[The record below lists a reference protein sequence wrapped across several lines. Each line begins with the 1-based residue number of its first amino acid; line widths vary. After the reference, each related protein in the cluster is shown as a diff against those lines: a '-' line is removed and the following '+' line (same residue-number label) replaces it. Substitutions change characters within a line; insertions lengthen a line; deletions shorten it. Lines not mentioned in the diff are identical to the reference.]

1 MFRYLHSGKFWYND
15 TQLTLADRK
24 ASKHIRKFDTGGKK
38 NMKKRFLSIVL
49 AVLMLVGI
57 MPISAIAADAEP
69 PAAETGVSTKT
80 SENTTGPKL
89 EKSAQWVDEKA
100 GIAKITIKVTGEQ
113 PTQST
118 KKTDIVLVID
128 RSLSMT
134 QYGRDWLDNAK
145 KAAKVFA
152 KKVLTGD
159 PNVRIAV
166 VAYAAKTIDDRDFSS
181 TLTTVEQRI
190 DAINTDNENWHGTNI
205 QAGIHSARERLKKS
219 DKDADKFMIVLADG
233 APNYRFTYKD
243 WGIGTKFDLTDAQK
257 RTYHI
262 NNWFSWLF
270 YATSDA
276 FNYNEVKNTEQYAY
290 TAAAS
295 EAYAAKAT
303 DGITCYAI
311 GYGIPQGNNEINA
324 LMYSIASTD
333 AGFVNAGTDEN
344 AITKVFS
351 DIATDIQY
359 KAHDVTLTDT
369 MGAGFTYLSNETYPS
384 NPVVTPSADNK
395 TVTWNVADK
404 LGDETKTLTFYV
416 QYDKQNLT
424 DAATLPTNKSASLSY
439 EDNKGNTQTPITV
452 DSPAIENL
460 AFTVTYLDETGTERT
475 APPYTK
481 THYWHGDT
489 VAIKDGPAKDGYDF
503 TGWTVTGVTPAE
515 GAKSFDMPKNN
526 VTLKANYTPTAAPA
540 LTITKTAYRVNSDGS
555 RGAKLNATDT
565 VKSGDKIEYDLTVK
579 NTGDVTLSMI
589 EVRDDF
595 QGSGTLYVDG
605 APKEADWK
613 YLIGALTPGWDISYS
628 GDGKITYTVTEADVA
643 AGEIVNKV
651 TASTTYNGQ
660 EVKDEATNTVKVE
673 APTTMDI
680 TITKIWDN
688 SVSTDRY
695 RSAKIW
701 LCANGEQVKSFY
713 ARQSAGIT
721 KKTST
726 TTFEKLPVKDA
737 SGKDIDYT
745 VKEIEINDQ
754 AVTSENQLVTEDE
767 IWTGVVTGDAETGFT
782 VTNSVRKN
790 ERYGVKVTKTAT
802 RDRTLADGT
811 TDTVALAT
819 TGDKVRVGDV
829 IHYTVTIKNTGNVA
843 FPAGSHAGDTFAAAT
858 GSLIDDAT
866 QEKIPSGSRTAPI
879 KIALTE
885 PNVTVTKTYTYIV
898 LEADTRITNTANA
911 SIPNGTMEPERDSDA
926 VVVTVEKPH
935 GVTYTFEDYDTLPT
949 EVQTLLPTQGTNK
962 YYKGDS
968 VTVSDPKETS
978 KTIGSTTYTFDGW
991 YVNGGKVTGST
1002 YTMDDKDVTF
1012 VGKWTSVT
1020 EKQEFT
1026 VTYHVDGEKPDDST
1040 LRIPGPYTVIEDKP
1054 YTVAQPL
1061 ATNVKSKGEE
1071 TGTWTFTGWCTDEEC
1086 TETPVASIEK
1096 ITGNVNLYG
1105 KWTFTKDE
1113 PADTTLTIAYYLMH
1127 ADGTYPS
1134 EATDSATTDGK
1145 VGEDFTAEPMKT
1157 AYDDKGYVFDEDAE
1171 GNRIRGDLVLD
1182 PNGNVFKLYYKAV
1195 PGLEVTKT
1203 IKDVTRDGEPL
1214 DPTDPEVEVKEG
1226 DVIEYKITVRNSGKL
1241 NLTDV
1246 VLTDEFTGAEGDLTF
1261 ISGDDY
1267 TVDGYEITLEN
1278 DLNVGDSVTIKATY
1292 EVQLGDSG
1300 YEITNKAS
1308 GTAKD
1313 ALGGD
1318 VTGESRLVRITP
1330 DALKAYRIFGSAYKY
1345 VKSEKGTFNKD
1356 GETVTFEFKVTSD
1369 KKGEEILDTFTIDVS
1384 ETVKAGE
1391 TSEGDWGG
1399 FDFNL
1404 SEEEF
1409 ENLDKKEFNGKEYP
1423 VVYLWELK
1431 GDLKN
1436 MSYSTKRITLYL
1448 DRPNISYY
1456 SAREP
1461 MVEYLGTRMAY
1472 ADPDKGADADII
1484 NIYGKQSSSGG
1495 TVKTGP
1501 QLNRDDHVAYIMG
1514 YPDGTVQPK
1523 GEITRAEACTIFFR
1537 LLTESSRDYYFS
1549 KTNDYT
1555 DVNAG
1560 DWFNNAISTLS
1571 NAGIVTGYNDGT
1583 FRPNQPITRG
1593 EMAKIIANFA
1603 NLNKGTK
1610 SFTDLSDHW
1619 SKTYVELA
1627 AGNGWI
1633 AGYPDGSFRPDQKI
1647 TRAETVTM
1655 INRVLERVPA
1665 KELRLLSRSIML
1677 TFPDNNPGDWYYIAI
1692 QEASNSHE
1700 YQRSVYETTGDEMW
1714 TKLIDNVDWTK
1725 LEK

>member
-1 MFRYLHSGKFWYND
+1 
-15 TQLTLADRK
+15 
-24 ASKHIRKFDTGGKK
+24 
-38 NMKKRFLSIVL
+38 MKKRFLSIVL

-69 PAAETGVSTKT
+69 PAAQTGVSTKT

-113 PTQST
+113 PTETT

-134 QYGRDWLDNAK
+134 QNDRDWLDNAK
-145 KAAKVFA
+145 KAAKAFA
-152 KKVLTGD
+152 EKVLTGD

-166 VAYAAKTIDDRDFSS
+166 VAYAAKTMNDWDFSS
-181 TLTTVEQRI
+181 DLTTVKQHI
-190 DAINTDNENWHGTNI
+190 DAINTNNGNWHGTNI

-233 APNYRFTYKD
+233 APNYRF
-243 WGIGTKFDLTDAQK
+243 GIFKGKSTWSLTSQQAAA
-257 RTYHI
+257 YHI
-262 NNWFSWLF
+262 KTD
-270 YATSDA
+270 YR
-276 FNYNEVKNTEQYAY
+276 EGGKQYFPNLY
-290 TAAAS
+290 TADSTTFSYDNSDIMDEDSGYCYTATVS

-311 GYGIPQGNNEINA
+311 GYGIASGSSLINT

-333 AGFVNAGTDEN
+333 AGFVNAGTDVN

-369 MGAGFTYLSNETYPS
+369 MGAGFTYLANETYPS
-384 NPVVTPSADNK
+384 NPVVTPSAGNK
-395 TVTWNVADK
+395 TVTWDVADK

-416 QYDKQNLT
+416 QYDKNTLT
-424 DAATLPTNKSASLSY
+424 DAETLPTNTSASLSY
-439 EDNKGNTQTPITV
+439 EDNKGNAQTPITV

-460 AFTVTYLDETGTERT
+460 AFTVTYLDETGEELT

-489 VAIKDGPAKDGYDF
+489 VTLAPAPTKEGYTF
-503 TGWTVTGVTPAE
+503 NGWTTDDVDIGENET
-515 GAKSFDMPKNN
+515 SFEMPKQN
-526 VTLKANYTPTAAPA
+526 VTLKASWIKNEPTTK
-540 LTITKTAYRVNSDGS
+540 TITVTKVW
-555 RGAKLNATDT
+555 
-565 VKSGDKIEYDLTVK
+565 DK
-579 NTGDVTLSMI
+579 DVTDAQKQPVVI
-589 EVRDDF
+589 
-595 QGSGTLYVDG
+595 TLYQKVGMGTVNPETDYYDSITLNG
-605 APKEADWK
+605 TETAP
-613 YLIGALTPGWDISYS
+613 
-628 GDGKITYTVTEADVA
+628 
-643 AGEIVNKV
+643 
-651 TASTTYNGQ
+651 
-660 EVKDEATNTVKVE
+660 
-673 APTTMDI
+673 
-680 TITKIWDN
+680 
-688 SVSTDRY
+688 
-695 RSAKIW
+695 
-701 LCANGEQVKSFY
+701 
-713 ARQSAGIT
+713 
-721 KKTST
+721 
-726 TTFEKLPVKDA
+726 
-737 SGKDIDYT
+737 
-745 VKEIEINDQ
+745 
-754 AVTSENQLVTEDE
+754 
-767 IWTGVVTGDAETGFT
+767 WTGVFKDLPLKNDKDEKYGYAVVETRIGTLQVTNGSANVIRMNEDGESAYTVGTWFVNSSMTPAEPNTYYITNTYTSKPHYTLDYQFVGNAPTGVDEPVGRSDCYEGEKITLTAMQKVTGWKFDGWYSDDTCTTKVNDPYRMPAGN
-782 VTNSVRKN
+782 VTL
-790 ERYGVKVTKTAT
+790 YGKWEQKQPDVKVVKTAT
-802 RDRTLADGT
+802 YTRGDAKPVDLPNGDQTS
-811 TDTVALAT
+811 TVQ
-819 TGDKVRVGDV
+819 VGDV
-829 IHYTVTIKNTGNVA
+829 IHYTVTITNAGDVVFSSEVREYRGTDCFNYATGKLDILDENGNKTGTIESGRCGNIRIGGMKPGEIRTFEYEYKVLPKDAGNTINNNANVEIKA
-843 FPAGSHAGDTFAAAT
+843 AGVNKTVSSKVNVKVEEPKPETATLRFEFKSGTEGKYLPAGM
-858 GSLIDDAT
+858 
-866 QEKIPSGSRTAPI
+866 PTAPS
-879 KIALTE
+879 
-885 PNVTVTKTYTYIV
+885 NVTEEVGK
-898 LEADTRITNTANA
+898 
-911 SIPNGTMEPERDSDA
+911 
-926 VVVTVEKPH
+926 
-935 GVTYTFEDYDTLPT
+935 
-949 EVQTLLPTQGTNK
+949 EVQLTN
-962 YYKGDS
+962 YTETVDDEGNKG
-968 VTVSDPKETS
+968 K
-978 KTIGSTTYTFDGW
+978 W
-991 YVNGGKVTGST
+991 
-1002 YTMDDKDVTF
+1002 TF
-1012 VGKWTSVT
+1012 VGWFEDERLTQAVA
-1020 EKQEFT
+1020 
-1026 VTYHVDGEKPDDST
+1026 D
-1040 LRIPGPYTVIEDKP
+1040 PYVMP
-1054 YTVAQPL
+1054 
-1061 ATNVKSKGEE
+1061 N
-1071 TGTWTFTGWCTDEEC
+1071 TD
-1086 TETPVASIEK
+1086 TT
-1096 ITGNVNLYG
+1096 LYG
-1105 KWTFTKDE
+1105 KWTFEADKPEITEAGYTVKYYRQDADGENYTLQEDTDSGVAEIGKEKTIE
-1113 PADTTLTIAYYLMH
+1113 PAEDKYSGYTYNETESIVTLTIQEE
-1127 ADGTYPS
+1127 AD
-1134 EATDSATTDGK
+1134 K
-1145 VGEDFTAEPMKT
+1145 
-1157 AYDDKGYVFDEDAE
+1157 
-1171 GNRIRGDLVLD
+1171 
-1182 PNGNVFKLYYKAV
+1182 NVFKVYYDAV
-1195 PGLEVTKT
+1195 PGLTVAKT
-1203 IKDVTRDGEPL
+1203 ITDVTRDGEPL
-1214 DPTDPEVEVKEG
+1214 NPDDPEVEVKEG
-1226 DVIEYKITVRNSGKL
+1226 DVIEYEITVRNSGKL

-1246 VLTDEFTGAEGDLTF
+1246 VLTDEFTGAEGDLNI

-1267 TVDGYEITLEN
+1267 TVDGYEITLKN

-1300 YEITNKAS
+1300 YEISNKAI
-1308 GTAKD
+1308 GAAKD
-1313 ALGGD
+1313 ALGGN
-1318 VTGESRLVRITP
+1318 VRGESRLVRITP
-1330 DALKAYRIFGSAYKY
+1330 DALKAFRIFGSAYKY

-1356 GETVTFEFKVTSD
+1356 GETVPFEFKVTSD
-1369 KKGEEILDTFTIDVS
+1369 KKGEEILDTFTIDVD

-1461 MVEYLGTRMAY
+1461 MVEYLGRWMAY

-1495 TVKTGP
+1495 TVKVGP

-1514 YPDGTVQPK
+1514 YPDGTVQPE

-1537 LLTESSRDYYFS
+1537 LLTDSSRDYYFS

-1610 SFTDLSDHW
+1610 SFTDLSGHW
-1619 SKTYVELA
+1619 SKSYVELA

>member
-1 MFRYLHSGKFWYND
+1 
-15 TQLTLADRK
+15 
-24 ASKHIRKFDTGGKK
+24 
-38 NMKKRFLSIVL
+38 MKKRILSIVL
-49 AVLMLVGI
+49 AVLMLVSVL
-57 MPISAIAADAEP
+57 PISALAADVEP
-69 PAAETGVSTKT
+69 PIAETGVSTKT

-89 EKSAQWVDEKA
+89 EKSAQWVNEKA
-100 GIAKITIKVTGEQ
+100 GIAKITIQVTGEQ

-134 QYGRDWLDNAK
+134 RDDDRNRRDWLDNAK
-145 KAAKVFA
+145 KAAKAFA
-152 KKVLTGD
+152 NKVLTGD

-181 TLTTVEQRI
+181 DLTTVQQHI
-190 DAINTDNENWHGTNI
+190 DAINTENGDWHGTNI
-205 QAGIHSARERLKKS
+205 QAGIHSARERFKS
-219 DKDADKFMIVLADG
+219 TGKKDADKFMIVLADG
-233 APNYRFTYKD
+233 EPNWRFRYK
-243 WGIGTKFDLTDAQK
+243 GGEFNKKTFALTNQAAE
-257 RTYHI
+257 TWHI
-262 NNWFSWLF
+262 DNQRFGELF
-270 YATSDA
+270 YATDA
-276 FNYNEVKNTEQYAY
+276 GFKYNEDPKAPSDGSYVY
-290 TAAAS
+290 TATVS

-311 GYGIPQGNNEINA
+311 GYGIASGSSLINA
-324 LMYSIASTD
+324 LMYSISSTD

-369 MGAGFTYLSNETYPS
+369 MGAGFTYFANETYPS
-384 NPVVTPSADNK
+384 SPEVTPSAGNK
-395 TVTWNVADK
+395 TVTWDVADK

-416 QYDKQNLT
+416 QYDKNTLT

-439 EDNKGNTQTPITV
+439 EDNKGTVQPDITV
-452 DSPAIENL
+452 ASPEIENL
-460 AFTVTYLDETGTERT
+460 AKKVTYVDENNT
-475 APPYTK
+475 AYTDPAHQEK
-481 THYWHGDT
+481 PHWYGDT
-489 VAIKDGPAKDGYDF
+489 VTLAPAPTKEGYTF
-503 TGWTVTGVTPAE
+503 NGWTTDDVDIGENET
-515 GAKSFDMPKNN
+515 SFEMPKQN
-526 VTLKANYTPTAAPA
+526 VTLKASWIKNEPTTK
-540 LTITKTAYRVNSDGS
+540 TITVTKVW
-555 RGAKLNATDT
+555 
-565 VKSGDKIEYDLTVK
+565 DK
-579 NTGDVTLSMI
+579 DVTDAQKQPVVI
-589 EVRDDF
+589 
-595 QGSGTLYVDG
+595 TLYQKVGMGTVNPETDYYDSITLNG
-605 APKEADWK
+605 TETAP
-613 YLIGALTPGWDISYS
+613 
-628 GDGKITYTVTEADVA
+628 
-643 AGEIVNKV
+643 
-651 TASTTYNGQ
+651 
-660 EVKDEATNTVKVE
+660 
-673 APTTMDI
+673 
-680 TITKIWDN
+680 
-688 SVSTDRY
+688 
-695 RSAKIW
+695 
-701 LCANGEQVKSFY
+701 
-713 ARQSAGIT
+713 
-721 KKTST
+721 
-726 TTFEKLPVKDA
+726 
-737 SGKDIDYT
+737 
-745 VKEIEINDQ
+745 
-754 AVTSENQLVTEDE
+754 
-767 IWTGVVTGDAETGFT
+767 WTGVFKDLPLKNDKDEKYGYAVVETRIGTLQVTNGSANVIRMNEDGESAYTVGTWFVNSSMTPAEPNTYYITNTYTSKPQYTLDYQFVGNAPTGVDEPVGRSDCYEGEKITLTAMQKVTGWKFDGWYSDDTCTTKVNDPYRMPAGN
-782 VTNSVRKN
+782 VTLYGKWEQKQPGVSV
-790 ERYGVKVTKTAT
+790 EKTAT
-802 RDRTLADGT
+802 YTRNGEEMGSLPYDPKNPD
-811 TDTVALAT
+811 VME
-819 TGDKVRVGDV
+819 KVQVDDV
-829 IHYTVTIKNTGNVA
+829 IHYTVTITNEGNVT
-843 FPAGSHAGDTFAAAT
+843 FGKRINGYTGSDCFNYAT
-858 GSLIDDAT
+858 GKLDVLD
-866 QEKIPSGSRTAPI
+866 ENG
-879 KIALTE
+879 
-885 PNVTVTKTYTYIV
+885 TKT
-898 LEADTRITNTANA
+898 
-911 SIPNGTMEPERDSDA
+911 GTIESGKCGNINIEGMEPGAIRTFKYKY
-926 VVVTVEKPH
+926 TVLP
-935 GVTYTFEDYDTLPT
+935 ED
-949 EVQTLLPTQGTNK
+949 VGKVISNNA
-962 YYKGDS
+962 
-968 VTVSDPKETS
+968 TVSINAEGVNRAISSKVNVKVEEPEPKTATLRFEFKSGT
-978 KTIGSTTYTFDGW
+978 DGKDLPASDMPP
-991 YVNGGKVTGST
+991 VPN
-1002 YTMDDKDVTF
+1002 DVTEE
-1012 VGKWTSVT
+1012 VGTAVQLTNYTETVNDEGNKGKWTF
-1020 EKQEFT
+1020 E
-1026 VTYHVDGEKPDDST
+1026 
-1040 LRIPGPYTVIEDKP
+1040 
-1054 YTVAQPL
+1054 
-1061 ATNVKSKGEE
+1061 
-1071 TGTWTFTGWCTDEEC
+1071 GWYTDEDLGAE
-1086 TETPVASIEK
+1086 SK
-1096 ITGNVNLYG
+1096 ITGDTYSMPEGGKTLYG
-1105 KWTFTKDE
+1105 KWTFEADK

-1145 VGEDFTAEPMKT
+1145 VGEDFTAESMKT
-1157 AYDDKGYVFDEDAE
+1157 AYDDKGYKFDDSAD
-1171 GNRIRGDLVLD
+1171 NRIRGDLVLD

-1195 PGLEVTKT
+1195 PGLTVTKT
-1203 IKDVTRDGEPL
+1203 ITDVTRDGEPL
-1214 DPTDPEVEVKEG
+1214 NPNDPEVEVKEG
-1226 DVIEYKITVRNSGKL
+1226 DVIEYEITVRNSGKL

-1246 VLTDEFTGAEGDLTF
+1246 VLTDEFTGAEGDLNI

-1267 TVDGYEITLEN
+1267 TVDGYKITLEN
-1278 DLNVGDSVTIKATY
+1278 GLDVGASVTIKATY

-1300 YEITNKAS
+1300 YEIKNKAS

-1318 VTGESRLVRITP
+1318 VTGESRLVKITP

-1356 GETVTFEFKVTSD
+1356 GETVPFEFKVTSD
-1369 KKGEEILDTFTIDVS
+1369 KKGEEILDTFTIGVD

-1409 ENLDKKEFNGKEYP
+1409 KNLDKKEFNGKEYP

-1461 MVEYLGTRMAY
+1461 KVEYLGTRMAY

-1484 NIYGKQSSSGG
+1484 NIYGKQSSSGS
-1495 TVKTGP
+1495 TVKVGP

-1537 LLTESSRDYYFS
+1537 LLTDSSRDYYFS

-1610 SFTDLSDHW
+1610 SFTDLSGHW

>member
-1 MFRYLHSGKFWYND
+1 
-15 TQLTLADRK
+15 
-24 ASKHIRKFDTGGKK
+24 
-38 NMKKRFLSIVL
+38 
-49 AVLMLVGI
+49 MLVGI

-69 PAAETGVSTKT
+69 PAAQTGVSTKT

-100 GIAKITIKVTGEQ
+100 GIAMITIKVTGEQ
-113 PTQST
+113 PTETT

-134 QYGRDWLDNAK
+134 RDDDRNRRDWLDNAK
-145 KAAKVFA
+145 KAAKAFA
-152 KKVLTGD
+152 NKVLTGD

-181 TLTTVEQRI
+181 DLTTVQQHI
-190 DAINTDNENWHGTNI
+190 DAINTDNGNWHGTNI
-205 QAGIHSARERLKKS
+205 QAGIHSARERFKKTGN
-219 DKDADKFMIVLADG
+219 KDADKFMIVLADG

-384 NPVVTPSADNK
+384 NPVVTPSAGNK

-424 DAATLPTNKSASLSY
+424 EAETLPTNTSASLSY
-439 EDNKGNTQTPITV
+439 EDNKGNAQTPITV

-481 THYWHGDT
+481 TRYWHGDT

-540 LTITKTAYRVNSDGS
+540 LTITKTAYRVNSVGS
-555 RGAKLNATDT
+555 RGAKLNDTDT

-595 QGSGTLYVDG
+595 QGKGTLYVDG
-605 APKEADWK
+605 EAKEADWK
-613 YLIGALTPGWDISYS
+613 YLIGALHPDDYISYS
-628 GDGKITYTVTEADVA
+628 GAGKITYTVTEADVT
-643 AGEIVNKV
+643 AGTIVNKA
-651 TASTTYNGQ
+651 TATVIYEGQ
-660 EVKDEATNTVKVE
+660 EIKAEATHTLNAAE
-673 APTTMDI
+673 PTMDI
-680 TITKIWDN
+680 KITKIWDKT
-688 SVSTDRY
+688 VSTDRD
-695 RSAKIW
+695 RSAKIQ
-701 LCANGEQVKSFY
+701 LYANGEAKNHFY
-713 ARQSAGIT
+713 TRQGAGIT
-721 KKTST
+721 EKTST
-726 TTFEKLPVKDA
+726 MTFTKLPVKDA
-737 SGKDIDYT
+737 SGNDIRYT
-745 VKEIEINDQ
+745 VKEIEINEK
-754 AVTSENQLVTEDE
+754 AVTSDNQLVTEDE
-767 IWTGVVTGDAETGFT
+767 IWTGAVTGNAVDGFT

-790 ERYGVKVTKTAT
+790 ERYGVEVTKTAT
-802 RDRTLADGT
+802 RTRTLADGS

-829 IHYTVTIKNTGNVA
+829 IRYTVTIKNTGNVA
-843 FPAGSHAGDTFAAAT
+843 FPAGSRAGDTFAAAT

-866 QEKIPSGSRTAPI
+866 QKEIPSGSQTASI
-879 KIALTE
+879 EIALTE
-885 PNVTVTKTYTYIV
+885 PNVTVTKTYTYFV
-898 LEADTRITNTANA
+898 LEADNRITNTANA
-911 SIPNGTMEPERDSDA
+911 SIPNGTMNPERDSDA

-935 GVTYTFEDYDTLPT
+935 GVTYTFENNDGLPT
-949 EVQTLLPTQGTNK
+949 EVQTLLPTQDTNK
-962 YYKGDS
+962 YYKDDS
-968 VTVSDPKETS
+968 VNLPTLTDTTKQV
-978 KTIGSTTYTFDGW
+978 GSTTYTFVGWHVDG
-991 YVNGGKVTGST
+991 VKVTGST

-1012 VGKWTSVT
+1012 VGKWKSVT
-1020 EKQEFT
+1020 VNPKYKLSYVFKSGDDTITTLPENVLSQNNPAYSDEVEAGTDVTLPSGFT
-1026 VTYHVDGEKPDDST
+1026 EVTD
-1040 LRIPGPYTVIEDKP
+1040 TV
-1054 YTVAQPL
+1054 
-1061 ATNVKSKGEE
+1061 NKGK
-1071 TGTWTFTGWCTDEEC
+1071 WTFVGWYTDDNLSAE
-1086 TETPVASIEK
+1086 SK
-1096 ITGNVNLYG
+1096 ITGDTYPMPEGGKTLYG
-1105 KWTFTKDE
+1105 KWTFE
-1113 PADTTLTIAYYLMH
+1113 ADKPEITEAGYTVEYYRQN
-1127 ADGTYPS
+1127 ADGEYLDYPYHRKPQPGDPALTGTVGS
-1134 EATDSATTDGK
+1134 TAKVTDVDSGYITHYDADGY
-1145 VGEDFTAEPMKT
+1145 E
-1157 AYDDKGYVFDEDAE
+1157 FDANNENNVLECTLQADASK
-1171 GNRIRGDLVLD
+1171 NVLR
-1182 PNGNVFKLYYKAV
+1182 LYYKAL
-1195 PGLEVTKT
+1195 PELEVKKEVDKQYNVKHGDTLTYT
-1203 IKDVTRDGEPL
+1203 ITVKNAGARNLTN
-1214 DPTDPEVEVKEG
+1214 VEVT
-1226 DVIEYKITVRNSGKL
+1226 DVIDAADPSKLEILPGEGYTYNEASGKIEIGRMEHD
-1241 NLTDV
+1241 NEV
-1246 VLTDEFTGAEGDLTF
+1246 V
-1261 ISGDDY
+1261 
-1267 TVDGYEITLEN
+1267 
-1278 DLNVGDSVTIKATY
+1278 IKATY
-1292 EVQLGDSG
+1292 VVQEADSG
-1300 YEITNKAS
+1300 HTIKN
-1308 GTAKD
+1308 TA
-1313 ALGGD
+1313 
-1318 VTGESRLVRITP
+1318 T
-1330 DALKAYRIFGSAYKY
+1330 GSA
-1345 VKSEKGTFNKD
+1345 D
-1356 GETVTFEFKVTSD
+1356 GVE
-1369 KKGEEILDTFTIDVS
+1369 G
-1384 ETVKAGE
+1384 VKA
-1391 TSEGDWGG
+1391 TV
-1399 FDFNL
+1399 NAYPNKI
-1404 SEEEF
+1404 EEF
-1409 ENLDKKEFNGKEYP
+1409 
-1423 VVYLWELK
+1423 K
-1431 GDLKN
+1431 GDLVISKTYRSDTSTSPAATFYFDVYYMDGDEQISLLDEYAEISFDKN
-1436 MSYSTKRITLYL
+1436 EAKKGAPATKTVEVKLNDVNEKVLESGFYVREVLEDKVDKVVY
-1448 DRPNISYY
+1448 DRNAVHGFLVPFPLIS
-1456 SAREP
+1456 
-1461 MVEYLGTRMAY
+1461 AY
-1472 ADPDKGADADII
+1472 ADTDREPITVDREAYVVSTQVYENAGAFWAAWVTDELDE
-1484 NIYGKQSSSGG
+1484 NYNVFSFTNTYK
-1495 TVKTGP
+1495 TVRTEPVKVGP

-1537 LLTESSRDYYFS
+1537 LLTDSSRDYYFS

-1603 NLNKGTK
+1603 NLSKGGKTF
-1610 SFTDLSDHW
+1610 SDLSGHW
-1619 SKTYVELA
+1619 SKSYVELA

>member
-1 MFRYLHSGKFWYND
+1 
-15 TQLTLADRK
+15 
-24 ASKHIRKFDTGGKK
+24 
-38 NMKKRFLSIVL
+38 MKKRFLSIVL

-69 PAAETGVSTKT
+69 PAAQTGVSTKT

-113 PTQST
+113 PTETT

-134 QYGRDWLDNAK
+134 RDDDRNRRDWLDNAK
-145 KAAKVFA
+145 KAAKAFA
-152 KKVLTGD
+152 NKVLTGD

-166 VAYAAKTIDDRDFSS
+166 VAYAAKTIDNRDFSS
-181 TLTTVEQRI
+181 KLATVENNI
-190 DAINTDNENWHGTNI
+190 DAINTNNVYYDGHWYADHDSLWSENWHGTNI
-205 QAGIHSARERLKKS
+205 QAGIHSARERFKS
-219 DKDADKFMIVLADG
+219 TGKKDANKFMIVLADG
-233 APNYRFTYKD
+233 EPNYRFTYKD
-243 WGIGTKFDLTDAQK
+243 WGIGTKFELTDAQK

-359 KAHDVTLTDT
+359 KAHDVKLTDT

-384 NPVVTPSADNK
+384 NPVVTPSAGNK

-424 DAATLPTNKSASLSY
+424 EAETLPTNTSASLSY
-439 EDNKGNTQTPITV
+439 KDNKGTVQPDITV
-452 DSPAIENL
+452 ASPKIENL
-460 AFTVTYLDETGTERT
+460 AKKVTYIDENDNVYTGE
-475 APPYTK
+475 AYQAYQEK
-481 THYWHGDT
+481 LHWYGDT
-489 VAIKDGPAKDGYDF
+489 VTLAPAPTKEGYTF
-503 TGWTVTGVTPAE
+503 NGWTTDDVDIGENET
-515 GAKSFDMPKNN
+515 SFDMPKNN

-555 RGAKLNATDT
+555 RGAKLNDTDT

-579 NTGDVTLSMI
+579 NTGDVTLSSI
-589 EVRDDF
+589 EVQDDF
-595 QGSGTLYVDG
+595 RGKGTLYVDG
-605 APKEADWK
+605 AAKTGNWD
-613 YLIGALTPGWDISYS
+613 YSIGALQRGWDISYS
-628 GDGKITYTVTEADVA
+628 ETGKITYTVTEADVA
-643 AGEIVNKV
+643 AGTIVNKA
-651 TASTTYNGQ
+651 TATVSYEGQ
-660 EVKDEATNTVKVE
+660 EIKAEATHTLNAAE
-673 APTTMDI
+673 PTTMDI
-680 TITKIWDN
+680 TITKVWDD
-688 SVSTDRY
+688 SVSIDRY

-701 LCANGEQVKSFY
+701 LYANGEQVKSFY

-737 SGKDIDYT
+737 SGKDIVYT
-745 VKEIEINDQ
+745 VKETEINDR
-754 AVTSENQLVTEDE
+754 AVTSDNQLVTEDE
-767 IWTGVVTGDAETGFT
+767 IWTGAVTGNAVDGFT
-782 VTNSVRKN
+782 VTNSFRKN
-790 ERYGVKVTKTAT
+790 ERYGVEVTKTAT
-802 RDRTLADGT
+802 RTRTLADGT

-829 IHYTVTIKNTGNVA
+829 IRYTVTIKNTGNVA
-843 FPAGSHAGDTFAAAT
+843 FPAGSRAGDTFAAAT

-866 QEKIPSGSRTAPI
+866 QKEIPSGSQTEPI
-879 KIALTE
+879 AIALTE
-885 PNVTVTKTYTYIV
+885 PNVTVTKTYTYFV

-911 SIPNGTMEPERDSDA
+911 SIPNGTMNWEKDSDA

-935 GVTYTFEDYDTLPT
+935 SVTYTFENNDGLP
-949 EVQTLLPTQGTNK
+949 EAVQNLLPTQDTNKK
-962 YYKGDS
+962 YYKGES
-968 VTVSDPKETS
+968 VTLPTLTENT
-978 KTIGSTTYTFDGW
+978 KTIDGIKYTFAGW
-991 YVNGGKVTGST
+991 YESNTAKYAGGSE
-1002 YTMDDKDVTF
+1002 YTMGDADVTF
-1012 VGKWTSVT
+1012 VGKWNSVT
-1020 EKQEFT
+1020 VNPKYKLSYVFKSGDDTITTLPDVVTRQIPADSEELVEKTEVELPHGFEDTADT
-1026 VTYHVDGEKPDDST
+1026 VNKGTWSFDGW
-1040 LRIPGPYTVIEDKP
+1040 YEDKGLS
-1054 YTVAQPL
+1054 T
-1061 ATNVKSKGEE
+1061 KID
-1071 TGTWTFTGWCTDEEC
+1071 GTTYRMPEGGKT
-1086 TETPVASIEK
+1086 
-1096 ITGNVNLYG
+1096 LYG

-1157 AYDDKGYVFDEDAE
+1157 AYDDKGYKFDDSAD
-1171 GNRIRGDLVLD
+1171 NRIRGDLVLD

-1195 PGLEVTKT
+1195 PGLTVAKT
-1203 IKDVTRDGEPL
+1203 ITDVTRDGEPL

-1226 DVIEYKITVRNSGKL
+1226 DVIEYEITVRNSGKL
-1241 NLTDV
+1241 NLTNV
-1246 VLTDEFTGAEGDLTF
+1246 VLTDEFTGAEGDLN
-1261 ISGDDY
+1261 IIGGDDY
-1267 TVDGYEITLEN
+1267 TVDGYEITLKN

-1318 VTGESRLVRITP
+1318 VTGESERVTIRP
-1330 DALKAYRIFGSAYKY
+1330 DALKAYRIFGSVYKY

-1356 GETVTFEFKVTSD
+1356 GETVPFEFKVTSD

-1461 MVEYLGTRMAY
+1461 MVEYLGTWMAY

-1484 NIYGKQSSSGG
+1484 NIYGKQSSSGD
-1495 TVKTGP
+1495 TVKVGP

-1514 YPDGTVQPK
+1514 YPDGTVQPE

-1537 LLTESSRDYYFS
+1537 LLTDSSRDYYFS

-1610 SFTDLSDHW
+1610 SFTDLSGHW

>member
-1 MFRYLHSGKFWYND
+1 
-15 TQLTLADRK
+15 
-24 ASKHIRKFDTGGKK
+24 
-38 NMKKRFLSIVL
+38 MKKRILSIVL
-49 AVLMLVGI
+49 AVLMLVSVL
-57 MPISAIAADAEP
+57 PISALAADVEP
-69 PAAETGVSTKT
+69 PIAETGVSTKT

-166 VAYAAKTIDDRDFSS
+166 VAYAAKTIDNRDFSS
-181 TLTTVEQRI
+181 KLATVENNI
-190 DAINTDNENWHGTNI
+190 DAINTNNVYYDGHWYADHDSLRSENWHGTNI
-205 QAGIHSARERLKKS
+205 QAGIHSARERFKS
-219 DKDADKFMIVLADG
+219 TGNNDANKFMIVLADG

-384 NPVVTPSADNK
+384 SPEVTPSADNK

-424 DAATLPTNKSASLSY
+424 DAATLLTNTSASLSY
-439 EDNKGNTQTPITV
+439 KDNKGNAQPNITV
-452 DSPAIENL
+452 ASPEIENL
-460 AFTVTYLDETGTERT
+460 AFTVTYLDETGKELTD
-475 APPYTK
+475 APYTK
-481 THYWHGDT
+481 TRYWHGDT
-489 VAIKDGPAKDGYDF
+489 VTLAPAPTKEGYTF
-503 TGWTVTGVTPAE
+503 NGWTTDDVDIGENET
-515 GAKSFDMPKNN
+515 SFEMPKQN
-526 VTLKANYTPTAAPA
+526 VTLKASWIKNEPTTK
-540 LTITKTAYRVNSDGS
+540 TITVTKVWDKDVTDAQKQPVVITLYQKVGMGTVNPETDYYDSITLNGTETAPWTGVFKDLPLKNDKDEKYGYAVVETRIGTLQVTNGSANVIRMNEDGESAYTVGTWFVNSSMTPAEPNTYYITNTYTSKPQYTLDYQFVGNAPTGVDEPVGRSDCYEGEKITLTAMQKVTGWKFDGWYSDDTCTTKVNDPYRMPAGNVTLYGKWEQKQPGVSVEKTAKRIRNG
-555 RGAKLNATDT
+555 
-565 VKSGDKIEYDLTVK
+565 IEEDLP
-579 NTGDVTLSMI
+579 
-589 EVRDDF
+589 
-595 QGSGTLYVDG
+595 SGTGTVRVD
-605 APKEADWK
+605 D
-613 YLIGALTPGWDISYS
+613 
-628 GDGKITYTVTEADVA
+628 
-643 AGEIVNKV
+643 
-651 TASTTYNGQ
+651 
-660 EVKDEATNTVKVE
+660 
-673 APTTMDI
+673 
-680 TITKIWDN
+680 TIK
-688 SVSTDRY
+688 
-695 RSAKIW
+695 
-701 LCANGEQVKSFY
+701 
-713 ARQSAGIT
+713 
-721 KKTST
+721 
-726 TTFEKLPVKDA
+726 
-737 SGKDIDYT
+737 YT
-745 VKEIEINDQ
+745 VK
-754 AVTSENQLVTEDE
+754 
-767 IWTGVVTGDAETGFT
+767 
-782 VTNSVRKN
+782 
-790 ERYGVKVTKTAT
+790 AT
-802 RDRTLADGT
+802 
-811 TDTVALAT
+811 
-819 TGDKVRVGDV
+819 
-829 IHYTVTIKNTGNVA
+829 NTGNVELRNVSILECFGGRNKFEDDKTKQKVSGLFDCYGFTIA
-843 FPAGSHAGDTFAAAT
+843 QTLAPGATATRTFTYVVTDADEDYGVIKNNLSMQEAT
-858 GSLIDDAT
+858 YFDGQKDA
-866 QEKIPSGSRTAPI
+866 KIPPKTAPSHEV
-879 KIALTE
+879 K
-885 PNVTVTKTYTYIV
+885 
-898 LEADTRITNTANA
+898 
-911 SIPNGTMEPERDSDA
+911 
-926 VVVTVEKPH
+926 VEKPKYKLSYVFKSGDDTITTLPDVVTRQIPADSEELVEKTEVELPH
-935 GVTYTFEDYDTLPT
+935 GFEDTADT
-949 EVQTLLPTQGTNK
+949 VNKGTW
-962 YYKGDS
+962 S
-968 VTVSDPKETS
+968 
-978 KTIGSTTYTFDGW
+978 FDGW
-991 YVNGGKVTGST
+991 YEDKGLSTKIDGTTYRMPEGGKT
-1002 YTMDDKDVTF
+1002 
-1012 VGKWTSVT
+1012 
-1020 EKQEFT
+1020 
-1026 VTYHVDGEKPDDST
+1026 
-1040 LRIPGPYTVIEDKP
+1040 
-1054 YTVAQPL
+1054 
-1061 ATNVKSKGEE
+1061 
-1071 TGTWTFTGWCTDEEC
+1071 
-1086 TETPVASIEK
+1086 
-1096 ITGNVNLYG
+1096 LYG
-1105 KWTFTKDE
+1105 KWTFTKDKPEITEAGYTVKYYRQDADGENYTLQEDTDSGVAEVGKEKTIE
-1113 PADTTLTIAYYLMH
+1113 PAEDKYSGYTYNETESIVTLTIQ
-1127 ADGTYPS
+1127 
-1134 EATDSATTDGK
+1134 EE
-1145 VGEDFTAEPMKT
+1145 EDK
-1157 AYDDKGYVFDEDAE
+1157 
-1171 GNRIRGDLVLD
+1171 
-1182 PNGNVFKLYYKAV
+1182 NVFKVYYDAV
-1195 PGLEVTKT
+1195 PGLAVTKT
-1203 IKDVTRDGEPL
+1203 ITDVTRDGEPL
-1214 DPTDPEVEVKEG
+1214 NPDNPEVEVKEG
-1226 DVIEYKITVRNSGKL
+1226 DVIEYEITVRNSGKL

-1318 VTGESRLVRITP
+1318 VTGESERVTIRP
-1330 DALKAYRIFGSAYKY
+1330 DALKAYRIFGSVYKY

-1356 GETVTFEFKVTSD
+1356 GETVPFEFKVTSD
-1369 KKGEEILDTFTIDVS
+1369 KKGEEILDTFTIDVD

-1461 MVEYLGTRMAY
+1461 MVEYLDTRMAY

-1495 TVKTGP
+1495 TVKVGP

-1537 LLTESSRDYYFS
+1537 LLTESSRNYYFS

-1610 SFTDLSDHW
+1610 SFTDLSGHW

>member
-1 MFRYLHSGKFWYND
+1 
-15 TQLTLADRK
+15 
-24 ASKHIRKFDTGGKK
+24 
-38 NMKKRFLSIVL
+38 MKKRFLSIVL

-69 PAAETGVSTKT
+69 PAAQTGVSTKT

-113 PTQST
+113 PTETT

-134 QYGRDWLDNAK
+134 QNDRDWLKNAK
-145 KAAKVFA
+145 KAAKAFA

-181 TLTTVEQRI
+181 DLTTVQQHI
-190 DAINTDNENWHGTNI
+190 DAINTDNGNWHGTNI
-205 QAGIHSARERLKKS
+205 QAGIHSARERFKKTGN
-219 DKDADKFMIVLADG
+219 KDADKFMIVLADG

-333 AGFVNAGTDEN
+333 AGFVNAGTDVN

-359 KAHDVTLTDT
+359 KAHDVKLTDT

-416 QYDKQNLT
+416 QYDKNTLT
-424 DAATLPTNKSASLSY
+424 DAATLPTNTSASLSY
-439 EDNKGNTQTPITV
+439 EDNKGNEQPDITV
-452 DSPAIENL
+452 ASPEIENL
-460 AFTVTYLDETGTERT
+460 AKKVTYVDENNT
-475 APPYTK
+475 AYTDPAHQEK
-481 THYWHGDT
+481 PHWYGDT
-489 VAIKDGPAKDGYDF
+489 VTLAPAPTKEGYTF
-503 TGWTVTGVTPAE
+503 NGWTTDDVTIGENDTFE
-515 GAKSFDMPKNN
+515 MPKQN
-526 VTLKANYTPTAAPA
+526 VTLKATWTKNTKT
-540 LTITKTAYRVNSDGS
+540 LTITKNWEGTTEKPTVTFQLLQARKGEENTTVYQTFELDGIVDTEGEVVETAPWTATIKVPVKDTDGTEFKYSVKETKIGGTSIGAGAFNVTGTNPDNTSYIIGTWSVNSSGRPLDGTWTFTN
-555 RGAKLNATDT
+555 K
-565 VKSGDKIEYDLTVK
+565 Y
-579 NTGDVTLSMI
+579 
-589 EVRDDF
+589 
-595 QGSGTLYVDG
+595 
-605 APKEADWK
+605 APKPQYTLTYEFVGEDK
-613 YLIGALTPGWDISYS
+613 PEGANAPAAESLYKDQQTHLAEVNAPDGWSF
-628 GDGKITYTVTEADVA
+628 DGWYTDAGCTE
-643 AGEIVNKV
+643 GNKV
-651 TASTTYNGQ
+651 TSPYTMPGSNMTLYGKWEQ
-660 EVKDEATNTVKVE
+660 KQPGVTVE
-673 APTTMDI
+673 
-680 TITKIWDN
+680 
-688 SVSTDRY
+688 
-695 RSAKIW
+695 
-701 LCANGEQVKSFY
+701 
-713 ARQSAGIT
+713 
-721 KKTST
+721 
-726 TTFEKLPVKDA
+726 
-737 SGKDIDYT
+737 
-745 VKEIEINDQ
+745 
-754 AVTSENQLVTEDE
+754 
-767 IWTGVVTGDAETGFT
+767 
-782 VTNSVRKN
+782 
-790 ERYGVKVTKTAT
+790 KTAKRT
-802 RDRTLADGT
+802 RGNESPVTLPNNTNDPNEIGR
-811 TDTVALAT
+811 VQ
-819 TGDKVRVGDV
+819 VGDV
-829 IHYTVTIKNTGNVA
+829 INYTVTIKNTGKVTFGNNINDYRFTDTFSNATGDLIQIDEDGKQIGKVESGKR
-843 FPAGSHAGDTFAAAT
+843 PPNISLGDMKPGDTKTLYYRYMVRSGDVGQQINNSAT
-858 GSLIDDAT
+858 AEIKSGTGAG
-866 QEKIPSGSRTAPI
+866 KITRSSNVRVLVEAP
-879 KIALTE
+879 
-885 PNVTVTKTYTYIV
+885 
-898 LEADTRITNTANA
+898 
-911 SIPNGTMEPERDSDA
+911 EPETATLRFEFKSGTDGKDLPASDMPP
-926 VVVTVEKPH
+926 VP
-935 GVTYTFEDYDTLPT
+935 
-949 EVQTLLPTQGTNK
+949 N
-962 YYKGDS
+962 
-968 VTVSDPKETS
+968 
-978 KTIGSTTYTFDGW
+978 
-991 YVNGGKVTGST
+991 
-1002 YTMDDKDVTF
+1002 DVTEE
-1012 VGKWTSVT
+1012 VGTAVQLTNYTETVNDEGNKGKWTFGGWFENESLTQAVA
-1020 EKQEFT
+1020 
-1026 VTYHVDGEKPDDST
+1026 GDSYQ
-1040 LRIPGPYTVIEDKP
+1040 IPEGGKT
-1054 YTVAQPL
+1054 
-1061 ATNVKSKGEE
+1061 
-1071 TGTWTFTGWCTDEEC
+1071 
-1086 TETPVASIEK
+1086 
-1096 ITGNVNLYG
+1096 LYG
-1105 KWTFTKDE
+1105 KWTFEADKPEITEAGYTVEYYRQNADGENYTLQEDTDSGVAEVGKEKTIE
-1113 PADTTLTIAYYLMH
+1113 PAEDKYSGYTYNETESIVTLTIQ
-1127 ADGTYPS
+1127 
-1134 EATDSATTDGK
+1134 EE
-1145 VGEDFTAEPMKT
+1145 EDK
-1157 AYDDKGYVFDEDAE
+1157 
-1171 GNRIRGDLVLD
+1171 
-1182 PNGNVFKLYYKAV
+1182 NVFKVYYDAV
-1195 PGLEVTKT
+1195 PGLAVTKT
-1203 IKDVTRDGEPL
+1203 ITDVTRDGEPL
-1214 DPTDPEVEVKEG
+1214 NPDNPEVEVKEG
-1226 DVIEYKITVRNSGKL
+1226 DVIEYEITVRNSGKL
-1241 NLTDV
+1241 NLTDI

-1267 TVDGYEITLEN
+1267 TVDGYEITLKN

-1313 ALGGD
+1313 ALKRE
-1318 VTGESRLVRITP
+1318 VTGESRPVGITP
-1330 DALKAYRIFGSAYKY
+1330 DALKAYRIFGSVYKY

-1356 GETVTFEFKVTSD
+1356 EETVPFEFKVTSD
-1369 KKGEEILDTFTIDVS
+1369 KKGEEILDTFTIDVE

-1484 NIYGKQSSSGG
+1484 NIYGKQSSSGS
-1495 TVKTGP
+1495 TVKVGP

-1514 YPDGTVQPK
+1514 YPDGTVQPE

-1537 LLTESSRDYYFS
+1537 LLTDSSRDYYFS

-1610 SFTDLSDHW
+1610 SFTDLSGHW

>member
-1 MFRYLHSGKFWYND
+1 
-15 TQLTLADRK
+15 
-24 ASKHIRKFDTGGKK
+24 
-38 NMKKRFLSIVL
+38 
-49 AVLMLVGI
+49 MLVGI

-69 PAAETGVSTKT
+69 PAAQTGVSTKT

-113 PTQST
+113 PTETT

-134 QYGRDWLDNAK
+134 RDDDRNRRDWLDNAK
-145 KAAKVFA
+145 KAAKAFA
-152 KKVLTGD
+152 NKVLTGD

-166 VAYAAKTIDDRDFSS
+166 VAYAAKTIDNRDFSS
-181 TLTTVEQRI
+181 KLATVENNI
-190 DAINTDNENWHGTNI
+190 DAINTNNVYYDGHWYADHDSLWSENWHGTNI
-205 QAGIHSARERLKKS
+205 QAGIHSARERFKS
-219 DKDADKFMIVLADG
+219 TGNNDANKFMIVLADG

-333 AGFVNAGTDEN
+333 AGFVNAGTDVN

-359 KAHDVTLTDT
+359 KAHDVKLTDT

-416 QYDKQNLT
+416 QYDKNTLT
-424 DAATLPTNKSASLSY
+424 DAATLPTNTSASLSY
-439 EDNKGNTQTPITV
+439 EDNKGNEQPDITV
-452 DSPAIENL
+452 ASPEIENL
-460 AFTVTYLDETGTERT
+460 AKKVTYVDENNT
-475 APPYTK
+475 AYTDPAHQEK
-481 THYWHGDT
+481 PHWYGDT
-489 VAIKDGPAKDGYDF
+489 VTLAPAPTKEGYTF
-503 TGWTVTGVTPAE
+503 NGWTTDDVTIGENDTFE
-515 GAKSFDMPKNN
+515 MPKQN
-526 VTLKANYTPTAAPA
+526 VTLKATWTKNTKT
-540 LTITKTAYRVNSDGS
+540 LTITKNWEGTTEKPTVTFQLLQARKGEENTTVYQTFELDGIVDTEGEVVETAPWTATIKVPVKDTDGTEFKYSVKETKIGGTSIGAGAFNVTGTNPDNTSYIIGTWSVNSSGRPLDGTWTFTN
-555 RGAKLNATDT
+555 K
-565 VKSGDKIEYDLTVK
+565 Y
-579 NTGDVTLSMI
+579 
-589 EVRDDF
+589 
-595 QGSGTLYVDG
+595 
-605 APKEADWK
+605 APKPQYTLTYEFVGEDK
-613 YLIGALTPGWDISYS
+613 PEGANAPAAESLYKDQQTHLAEVNAPDGWSF
-628 GDGKITYTVTEADVA
+628 DGWYTDAGCTE
-643 AGEIVNKV
+643 GNKV
-651 TASTTYNGQ
+651 TSPYTMPGSNMTLYGKWEQ
-660 EVKDEATNTVKVE
+660 KQPGVTVE
-673 APTTMDI
+673 
-680 TITKIWDN
+680 
-688 SVSTDRY
+688 
-695 RSAKIW
+695 
-701 LCANGEQVKSFY
+701 
-713 ARQSAGIT
+713 
-721 KKTST
+721 
-726 TTFEKLPVKDA
+726 
-737 SGKDIDYT
+737 
-745 VKEIEINDQ
+745 
-754 AVTSENQLVTEDE
+754 
-767 IWTGVVTGDAETGFT
+767 
-782 VTNSVRKN
+782 
-790 ERYGVKVTKTAT
+790 KTAKRT
-802 RDRTLADGT
+802 RGNESPVTLPNNTNDPNEIGR
-811 TDTVALAT
+811 VQ
-819 TGDKVRVGDV
+819 VGDV
-829 IHYTVTIKNTGNVA
+829 INYTVTIKNTGKVTFGNNINDYRFTDTFSNATGDLIQIDEDGKQIGKVESGKR
-843 FPAGSHAGDTFAAAT
+843 PPNISLGDMKPGDTKTLYYRYMVRSGDVGQQINNSAT
-858 GSLIDDAT
+858 AEIKSGTGAG
-866 QEKIPSGSRTAPI
+866 KITRSSNVRVLVEAP
-879 KIALTE
+879 
-885 PNVTVTKTYTYIV
+885 
-898 LEADTRITNTANA
+898 
-911 SIPNGTMEPERDSDA
+911 EPETATLRFEFKSGTDGKDLPASDMPP
-926 VVVTVEKPH
+926 VP
-935 GVTYTFEDYDTLPT
+935 
-949 EVQTLLPTQGTNK
+949 N
-962 YYKGDS
+962 
-968 VTVSDPKETS
+968 
-978 KTIGSTTYTFDGW
+978 
-991 YVNGGKVTGST
+991 
-1002 YTMDDKDVTF
+1002 DVTEE
-1012 VGKWTSVT
+1012 VGTAVQLTNYTETVNDEGNKGKWTFGGWFENESLTQAVA
-1020 EKQEFT
+1020 
-1026 VTYHVDGEKPDDST
+1026 GDSYQ
-1040 LRIPGPYTVIEDKP
+1040 IPEGGKT
-1054 YTVAQPL
+1054 
-1061 ATNVKSKGEE
+1061 
-1071 TGTWTFTGWCTDEEC
+1071 
-1086 TETPVASIEK
+1086 
-1096 ITGNVNLYG
+1096 LYG
-1105 KWTFTKDE
+1105 KWTFEADKPEITEAGYTVEYYRQNADGENYTLQEDTDSGVAEVGKEKTIE
-1113 PADTTLTIAYYLMH
+1113 PAEDKYSGYTYNETESIVTLTIQ
-1127 ADGTYPS
+1127 
-1134 EATDSATTDGK
+1134 EE
-1145 VGEDFTAEPMKT
+1145 EDK
-1157 AYDDKGYVFDEDAE
+1157 
-1171 GNRIRGDLVLD
+1171 
-1182 PNGNVFKLYYKAV
+1182 NVFKVYYDAV
-1195 PGLEVTKT
+1195 PGLAVTKT
-1203 IKDVTRDGEPL
+1203 ITDVTRDGEPL
-1214 DPTDPEVEVKEG
+1214 NPDNPEVEVKEG
-1226 DVIEYKITVRNSGKL
+1226 DVIEYEITVRNSGKL
-1241 NLTDV
+1241 NLTDI

-1267 TVDGYEITLEN
+1267 TVDGYEITLKN

-1313 ALGGD
+1313 ALKRE
-1318 VTGESRLVRITP
+1318 VTGESRPVGITP
-1330 DALKAYRIFGSAYKY
+1330 DALKAYRIFGSVYKY

-1356 GETVTFEFKVTSD
+1356 EETVPFEFKVTSD
-1369 KKGEEILDTFTIDVS
+1369 KKGEEILDTFTIDVE

-1484 NIYGKQSSSGG
+1484 NIYGKQSSSGS
-1495 TVKTGP
+1495 TVKVGP

-1514 YPDGTVQPK
+1514 YPDGTVQPE

-1537 LLTESSRDYYFS
+1537 LLTDSSRDYYFS

-1610 SFTDLSDHW
+1610 SFTDLSGHW

>member
-1 MFRYLHSGKFWYND
+1 
-15 TQLTLADRK
+15 
-24 ASKHIRKFDTGGKK
+24 
-38 NMKKRFLSIVL
+38 MKKRFLSIVL

-69 PAAETGVSTKT
+69 PAAQTGGSTKT

-100 GIAKITIKVTGEQ
+100 GIAKITIQVTGEQ
-113 PTQST
+113 PTETT

-134 QYGRDWLDNAK
+134 RDDDRNRRDWLDNAK
-145 KAAKVFA
+145 KAAKAFA
-152 KKVLTGD
+152 NKVLTGD

-166 VAYAAKTIDDRDFSS
+166 VAYAAKTIDNRDFSS
-181 TLTTVEQRI
+181 KLATVENNI
-190 DAINTDNENWHGTNI
+190 DAINTNNVYYDGHWYADHDSLWSENWHGTNI
-205 QAGIHSARERLKKS
+205 QAGIHSARERFKS
-219 DKDADKFMIVLADG
+219 TGNNDANKFMIVLADG

-359 KAHDVTLTDT
+359 KAHDVKLTDT

-384 NPVVTPSADNK
+384 NPVVTPSAGNK
-395 TVTWNVADK
+395 TVTWDVADK

-424 DAATLPTNKSASLSY
+424 EAETLPTNTSASLSY
-439 EDNKGNTQTPITV
+439 EDNKGNAQTPITV

-481 THYWHGDT
+481 TRYWHGDT

-526 VTLKANYTPTAAPA
+526 VTLKANYTPTATPA

-555 RGAKLNATDT
+555 RGAKLNDTDT

-579 NTGDVTLSMI
+579 NTGDVTLSSI
-589 EVRDDF
+589 VVQDDF
-595 QGSGTLYVDG
+595 RGKCTLYVDG
-605 APKEADWK
+605 EAKEADWK
-613 YLIGALTPGWDISYS
+613 YLIGALHPDDYISYS
-628 GDGKITYTVTEADVA
+628 GAGKITYTVTEADVA
-643 AGEIVNKV
+643 AGTIVNKA
-651 TASTTYNGQ
+651 TATVSYEGQ
-660 EVKDEATNTVKVE
+660 EIKAEATHTLNAAE
-673 APTTMDI
+673 PTTMDI
-680 TITKIWDN
+680 TITKIWDD
-688 SVSTDRY
+688 SVPTDRD
-695 RSAKIW
+695 RSVRIW
-701 LCANGEQVKSFY
+701 LYANGKQDKYFY
-713 ARQSAGIT
+713 ASKGAGIT
-721 KKTST
+721 SNTAT
-726 TTFEKLPVKDA
+726 GTIVDRPVKDA
-737 SGKDIDYT
+737 DGKDIEYT
-745 VKEIEINDQ
+745 VKETEINGQ
-754 AVTSENQLVTEDE
+754 AVTSDNQLVTEDE

-790 ERYGVKVTKTAT
+790 ERYGVEVTKTAT
-802 RDRTLADGT
+802 RDRILANGT
-811 TDTVALAT
+811 TETVDLVNEVSV
-819 TGDKVRVGDV
+819 VRADDV
-829 IHYTVTIKNTGNVA
+829 IHYTVTIENTGNVA
-843 FPAGSHAGDTFAAAT
+843 FGAGDRGQDNFTAVGT
-858 GSLIDDAT
+858 LIGEDGNIEGGKYGDIKGVSTLEPGS
-866 QEKIPSGSRTAPI
+866 S
-879 KIALTE
+879 
-885 PNVTVTKTYTYIV
+885 VTKHYTYKE
-898 LEADTRITNTANA
+898 LPGDEERGRIANNA
-911 SIPNGTMEPERDSDA
+911 SAQIKTGPGVDDTIRGLAA
-926 VVVTVEKPH
+926 VNVKVEKPH
-935 GVTYTFEDYDTLPT
+935 GVTYEFEAGLPNDL
-949 EVQTLLPTQGTNK
+949 QKYLPDADSTR
-962 YYKGDS
+962 YYAGDS

-1012 VGKWTSVT
+1012 VGKWNSVT
-1020 EKQEFT
+1020 VNPKYKLSYVFKSGDDTITTLPDVVTRQIPADSEELVEKTEVELPHGFEDTADT
-1026 VTYHVDGEKPDDST
+1026 VNKGTWSFDGW
-1040 LRIPGPYTVIEDKP
+1040 YEDKGLS
-1054 YTVAQPL
+1054 T
-1061 ATNVKSKGEE
+1061 KID
-1071 TGTWTFTGWCTDEEC
+1071 GTTYRMPEGGKT
-1086 TETPVASIEK
+1086 
-1096 ITGNVNLYG
+1096 LYG

-1157 AYDDKGYVFDEDAE
+1157 AYDDKGYKFDDSAD
-1171 GNRIRGDLVLD
+1171 NRIRGDLVLD

-1195 PGLEVTKT
+1195 PGLTVTKT
-1203 IKDVTRDGEPL
+1203 ITDVTRDGEPL

-1226 DVIEYKITVRNSGKL
+1226 DVIEYEITVRNSGKL
-1241 NLTDV
+1241 NLTDI
-1246 VLTDEFTGAEGDLTF
+1246 VLTDEFTGAEGDLN
-1261 ISGDDY
+1261 IIGGDDY
-1267 TVDGYEITLEN
+1267 TVDGYEITLKN

-1318 VTGESRLVRITP
+1318 VTGESERVTIRP
-1330 DALKAYRIFGSAYKY
+1330 DALKAYRIFGSVYKY

-1356 GETVTFEFKVTSD
+1356 GETVPFEFKVTSD

-1461 MVEYLGTRMAY
+1461 MVEYLGTWMAY

-1484 NIYGKQSSSGG
+1484 NIYGKQSSSGD
-1495 TVKTGP
+1495 TVKVGP

-1514 YPDGTVQPK
+1514 YPDGTVQPE

-1537 LLTESSRDYYFS
+1537 LLTDSSRDYYFS

-1610 SFTDLSDHW
+1610 SFTDLSGHW

>member
-1 MFRYLHSGKFWYND
+1 
-15 TQLTLADRK
+15 
-24 ASKHIRKFDTGGKK
+24 
-38 NMKKRFLSIVL
+38 
-49 AVLMLVGI
+49 
-57 MPISAIAADAEP
+57 
-69 PAAETGVSTKT
+69 
-80 SENTTGPKL
+80 
-89 EKSAQWVDEKA
+89 
-100 GIAKITIKVTGEQ
+100 
-113 PTQST
+113 
-118 KKTDIVLVID
+118 
-128 RSLSMT
+128 
-134 QYGRDWLDNAK
+134 
-145 KAAKVFA
+145 
-152 KKVLTGD
+152 
-159 PNVRIAV
+159 
-166 VAYAAKTIDDRDFSS
+166 
-181 TLTTVEQRI
+181 
-190 DAINTDNENWHGTNI
+190 
-205 QAGIHSARERLKKS
+205 
-219 DKDADKFMIVLADG
+219 MIVLADG

-359 KAHDVTLTDT
+359 KAHDVKLTDT

-416 QYDKQNLT
+416 QYDKNTLT
-424 DAATLPTNKSASLSY
+424 DAATLPTNTSASLSY
-439 EDNKGNTQTPITV
+439 EDNKDNAQTPITV

-515 GAKSFDMPKNN
+515 GATSFDMPKNN

-555 RGAKLNATDT
+555 CGTELTASDT
-565 VKSGDKIEYDLTVK
+565 VKIGDTIEYVIRVENTGNVALSDLRLRDEFSGAGYITATRVHGTSELGKDFTDNLHTVSIPVGGSYVYGDKL
-579 NTGDVTLSMI
+579 
-589 EVRDDF
+589 
-595 QGSGTLYVDG
+595 
-605 APKEADWK
+605 
-613 YLIGALTPGWDISYS
+613 
-628 GDGKITYTVTEADVA
+628 TYTVLAGDAT

-680 TITKIWDN
+680 TITKVWDD
-688 SVSTDRY
+688 SVSIDRY

-701 LCANGEQVKSFY
+701 LYANGEQVKSFY

-726 TTFEKLPVKDA
+726 ATFEKLPVKDA
-737 SGKDIDYT
+737 SGKDIEYT
-745 VKEIEINDQ
+745 VKETEINDR
-754 AVTSENQLVTEDE
+754 AVTSDNQLVTEDE
-767 IWTGVVTGDAETGFT
+767 IWTGVVTGNAKTGFT
-782 VTNSVRKN
+782 VTNSFRKN
-790 ERYGVKVTKTAT
+790 ERYGVDVTKTAT
-802 RDRTLADGT
+802 RDRILANGT
-811 TDTVALAT
+811 TETVDLVNEVSV
-819 TGDKVRVGDV
+819 VRADDV
-829 IHYTVTIKNTGNVA
+829 IHYTVTIENTGNVA
-843 FPAGSHAGDTFAAAT
+843 FGAGDRGQDNFTAVGT
-858 GSLIDDAT
+858 LIGEDGNIEGGKYGDIKGVSTLEPGS
-866 QEKIPSGSRTAPI
+866 S
-879 KIALTE
+879 
-885 PNVTVTKTYTYIV
+885 VTKHYTYKV
-898 LEADTRITNTANA
+898 LPGDEERGRIANNA
-911 SIPNGTMEPERDSDA
+911 SAQIKTGPGVDDTIRGLAA
-926 VVVTVEKPH
+926 VNVKVEKPH
-935 GVTYTFEDYDTLPT
+935 GVTYEFEAGLPNDLQKYLPDADTR
-949 EVQTLLPTQGTNK
+949 G
-962 YYKGDS
+962 YYAGDS
-968 VTVSDPKETS
+968 VTVRNPKQNS
-978 KTIGSTTYTFDGW
+978 ATIGSTTYTFAGWHVDG
-991 YVNGGKVTGST
+991 VKVTGST
-1002 YTMDDKDVTF
+1002 YTMGDKDVTF
-1012 VGKWTSVT
+1012 VGKWNSVT
-1020 EKQEFT
+1020 VNPKYKLSYVFKSGDDTITTLPDVVTRQIPADSEELVEKTEVELPHGFEDTADT
-1026 VTYHVDGEKPDDST
+1026 VNKGTWSFDGW
-1040 LRIPGPYTVIEDKP
+1040 YEDKGLS
-1054 YTVAQPL
+1054 T
-1061 ATNVKSKGEE
+1061 KID
-1071 TGTWTFTGWCTDEEC
+1071 GTTYRMPEGGKT
-1086 TETPVASIEK
+1086 
-1096 ITGNVNLYG
+1096 LYG

-1157 AYDDKGYVFDEDAE
+1157 AYDDKGYKFDDSAD
-1171 GNRIRGDLVLD
+1171 NRIRGDLVLD

-1203 IKDVTRDGEPL
+1203 IKDVTRDGERL

-1226 DVIEYKITVRNSGKL
+1226 DVIEYEITVRNSGKL

-1246 VLTDEFTGAEGDLTF
+1246 VLTDEFTGAEGDLNI

-1267 TVDGYEITLEN
+1267 TVDGYEITLKN
-1278 DLNVGDSVTIKATY
+1278 GLDVGDSVTIKATY

-1313 ALGGD
+1313 ALKRE
-1318 VTGESRLVRITP
+1318 VTGESRPVGITP

-1356 GETVTFEFKVTSD
+1356 GETVPFEFKVTSD
-1369 KKGEEILDTFTIDVS
+1369 KKGEEILDTFTINVE

-1472 ADPDKGADADII
+1472 ADPVKGADADII
-1484 NIYGKQSSSGG
+1484 NIYGKQSSSGS
-1495 TVKTGP
+1495 TVKVGP

-1514 YPDGTVQPK
+1514 YPDGTVQPE

-1537 LLTESSRDYYFS
+1537 LLTDSSRDYYFS
-1549 KTNDYT
+1549 KTNDYS
-1555 DVNAG
+1555 DVNRG

-1603 NLNKGTK
+1603 NLSKGGKTF
-1610 SFTDLSDHW
+1610 SDLSGHW

>member
-1 MFRYLHSGKFWYND
+1 M
-15 TQLTLADRK
+15 
-24 ASKHIRKFDTGGKK
+24 
-38 NMKKRFLSIVL
+38 
-49 AVLMLVGI
+49 
-57 MPISAIAADAEP
+57 
-69 PAAETGVSTKT
+69 
-80 SENTTGPKL
+80 
-89 EKSAQWVDEKA
+89 
-100 GIAKITIKVTGEQ
+100 
-113 PTQST
+113 
-118 KKTDIVLVID
+118 
-128 RSLSMT
+128 
-134 QYGRDWLDNAK
+134 
-145 KAAKVFA
+145 
-152 KKVLTGD
+152 
-159 PNVRIAV
+159 
-166 VAYAAKTIDDRDFSS
+166 
-181 TLTTVEQRI
+181 
-190 DAINTDNENWHGTNI
+190 
-205 QAGIHSARERLKKS
+205 
-219 DKDADKFMIVLADG
+219 
-233 APNYRFTYKD
+233 
-243 WGIGTKFDLTDAQK
+243 
-257 RTYHI
+257 
-262 NNWFSWLF
+262 
-270 YATSDA
+270 A
-276 FNYNEVKNTEQYAY
+276 F
-290 TAAAS
+290 
-295 EAYAAKAT
+295 
-303 DGITCYAI
+303 
-311 GYGIPQGNNEINA
+311 PQGNNEINA

-369 MGAGFTYLSNETYPS
+369 MGAGFTYLANETYPS
-384 NPVVTPSADNK
+384 NPVVTPSAGNK
-395 TVTWNVADK
+395 TVTWDVADK

-424 DAATLPTNKSASLSY
+424 EAETLPTNTSASLSY
-439 EDNKGNTQTPITV
+439 KDNKGNAQPNITV
-452 DSPAIENL
+452 ASPEIENL
-460 AFTVTYLDETGTERT
+460 AFTVTYLDETGAKLTS
-475 APPYTK
+475 APYTEAR
-481 THYWHGDT
+481 YWYGDT
-489 VAIKDGPAKDGYDF
+489 VAIEKGPVKTGYDF
-503 TGWTVTGVTPAE
+503 TVWTVTGVTPAE
-515 GAKSFDMPKNN
+515 GATSFDMPKNN

-555 RGAKLNATDT
+555 RGTELTASDT
-565 VKSGDKIEYDLTVK
+565 VKIGDTIEYVIRVENTGNVALSDLRLRDEFSGAGYITATRVHGTSELGKDFTDNLHTVSIPVGGSYVYGDKL
-579 NTGDVTLSMI
+579 
-589 EVRDDF
+589 
-595 QGSGTLYVDG
+595 
-605 APKEADWK
+605 
-613 YLIGALTPGWDISYS
+613 
-628 GDGKITYTVTEADVA
+628 TYTVLAGDAT

-680 TITKIWDN
+680 KITKVWDD

-754 AVTSENQLVTEDE
+754 AVTSDNQLVTEDE

-782 VTNSVRKN
+782 VTNSFRKN
-790 ERYGVKVTKTAT
+790 ERYGVEVTKTAT
-802 RDRTLADGT
+802 RDRILANGT
-811 TDTVALAT
+811 TETVDLVNEVSV
-819 TGDKVRVGDV
+819 VRADDV
-829 IHYTVTIKNTGNVA
+829 IHYTVTIENTGNVA
-843 FPAGSHAGDTFAAAT
+843 FGAGDRGQDNFTAVGT
-858 GSLIDDAT
+858 LIGEDGNIEGGKYGDIKGVSTLEPGS
-866 QEKIPSGSRTAPI
+866 S
-879 KIALTE
+879 
-885 PNVTVTKTYTYIV
+885 VTKYYTYKV
-898 LEADTRITNTANA
+898 LPGDEERGRIANNA
-911 SIPNGTMEPERDSDA
+911 SAQIKTGPGVDDTIRGLAA
-926 VVVTVEKPH
+926 VNVKVEKPH
-935 GVTYTFEDYDTLPT
+935 GVTYTFDGYDTLP
-949 EVQTLLPTQGTNK
+949 EAVQNLLPTQDTNKK

-968 VTVSDPKETS
+968 VTLPTLTENT
-978 KTIGSTTYTFDGW
+978 KTIDGIKYTFAGWNVGSTQYEA
-991 YVNGGKVTGST
+991 GGT
-1002 YTMDDKDVTF
+1002 YTMGDADVTF
-1012 VGKWTSVT
+1012 VGRWTSVT
-1020 EKQEFT
+1020 VNPKYKLSYVFKSGDDTITTLPDVVTRQIPADSEELVEKTEVELPHGFEYTPDT
-1026 VTYHVDGEKPDDST
+1026 VNKGTWSFDGW
-1040 LRIPGPYTVIEDKP
+1040 YEDKGLS
-1054 YTVAQPL
+1054 T
-1061 ATNVKSKGEE
+1061 KID
-1071 TGTWTFTGWCTDEEC
+1071 GTTYRMPEGGKT
-1086 TETPVASIEK
+1086 
-1096 ITGNVNLYG
+1096 LYG
-1105 KWTFTKDE
+1105 KWTFTKDKPEITEAGYTVKYYRQDADGENYTLQEDTDSGVAEIGKEKTIE
-1113 PADTTLTIAYYLMH
+1113 PAEDKYSGYTYNETKSIVTLTIQ
-1127 ADGTYPS
+1127 
-1134 EATDSATTDGK
+1134 EE
-1145 VGEDFTAEPMKT
+1145 EDK
-1157 AYDDKGYVFDEDAE
+1157 
-1171 GNRIRGDLVLD
+1171 
-1182 PNGNVFKLYYKAV
+1182 NVFKVYYDAV

-1203 IKDVTRDGEPL
+1203 ITDVTRDGEPL

-1226 DVIEYKITVRNSGKL
+1226 DVIEYEITVRNSGKL

-1246 VLTDEFTGAEGDLTF
+1246 VLTDEFKGAEGDLTF

-1267 TVDGYEITLEN
+1267 TVDGYEITLKN
-1278 DLNVGDSVTIKATY
+1278 DLNVDDSVTIKATY

-1318 VTGESRLVRITP
+1318 VTGESRLVRIKP

-1369 KKGEEILDTFTIDVS
+1369 KKGEEILDTFTIDVD

-1399 FDFNL
+1399 FEFNL

-1461 MVEYLGTRMAY
+1461 KVESLGTRMAY
-1472 ADPDKGADADII
+1472 ADPDKGAGADII

-1495 TVKTGP
+1495 TVKVGP

-1514 YPDGTVQPK
+1514 YPDGTVQPE

-1537 LLTESSRDYYFS
+1537 LLTDSSRDYYFS
-1549 KTNDYT
+1549 KTNDYS
-1555 DVNAG
+1555 DVNRG

-1610 SFTDLSDHW
+1610 SFTDLSGHW

>member
-1 MFRYLHSGKFWYND
+1 
-15 TQLTLADRK
+15 
-24 ASKHIRKFDTGGKK
+24 
-38 NMKKRFLSIVL
+38 MKKRFLSIVL

-69 PAAETGVSTKT
+69 PAAQTGVSTKT

-100 GIAKITIKVTGEQ
+100 GIAMITIKVTGEQ
-113 PTQST
+113 PTETT

-134 QYGRDWLDNAK
+134 RDDDRNRRDWLDNAK
-145 KAAKVFA
+145 KAAKAFA
-152 KKVLTGD
+152 NKVLTGD

-181 TLTTVEQRI
+181 DLTTVQQHI
-190 DAINTDNENWHGTNI
+190 DAINTDNGNWHGTNI
-205 QAGIHSARERLKKS
+205 QAGIHSARERFKKTGN
-219 DKDADKFMIVLADG
+219 KDADKFMIVLADG

-384 NPVVTPSADNK
+384 NPVVTPSAGNK

-424 DAATLPTNKSASLSY
+424 EAETLPTNTSASLSY
-439 EDNKGNTQTPITV
+439 EDNKGNAQTPITV

-481 THYWHGDT
+481 TRYWHGDT

-540 LTITKTAYRVNSDGS
+540 LTITKTAYRVNSVGS
-555 RGAKLNATDT
+555 RGAKLNDTDT

-595 QGSGTLYVDG
+595 QGKGTLYVDG
-605 APKEADWK
+605 EAKEADWK
-613 YLIGALTPGWDISYS
+613 YLIGALHPDDDISYS
-628 GDGKITYTVTEADVA
+628 GAGKITYTVTEADVA
-643 AGEIVNKV
+643 AGTIVNKA
-651 TASTTYNGQ
+651 TATVSYEGQ
-660 EVKDEATNTVKVE
+660 EIKAEATHTLNAAE
-673 APTTMDI
+673 PTTMDI
-680 TITKIWDN
+680 TITKIWDD
-688 SVSTDRY
+688 SVPTDRD
-695 RSAKIW
+695 RSVRIW
-701 LCANGEQVKSFY
+701 LYANGEQDKYFY
-713 ARQSAGIT
+713 AKKGAGIT
-721 KKTST
+721 DNT
-726 TTFEKLPVKDA
+726 TTGTIPDRPVKDA
-737 SGKDIDYT
+737 DGKDIEYT
-745 VKEIEINDQ
+745 VKETEINGQ
-754 AVTSENQLVTEDE
+754 AVTSDNQLVTADE

-790 ERYGVKVTKTAT
+790 ERRDAEVTKTAT
-802 RDRTLADGT
+802 RTRGNAEPVPLPQTGGT
-811 TDTVALAT
+811 VRE
-819 TGDKVRVGDV
+819 GD
-829 IHYTVTIKNTGNVA
+829 IITYTVKVKNKGNVA
-843 FPAGSHAGDTFAAAT
+843 FSAGDWARDYFTAAGT
-858 GSLIDDAT
+858 LVGEDGNIQGGGFGGIIGFSTLQPDQFI
-866 QEKIPSGSRTAPI
+866 EKQ
-879 KIALTE
+879 
-885 PNVTVTKTYTYIV
+885 YTYQV
-898 LEADTRITNTANA
+898 LAEDEEKGYIANVVGVQV
-911 SIPNGTMEPERDSDA
+911 SIPGSMNPLAKSVRHE
-926 VVVTVEKPH
+926 VTVEKPH
-935 GVTYTFEDYDTLPT
+935 SVTYTFENNDGLPT
-949 EVQTLLPTQGTNK
+949 EVQTLLPTQDTKK
-962 YYKGDS
+962 YYAGDS
-968 VTVSDPKETS
+968 VTLPTLTETT
-978 KTIGSTTYTFDGW
+978 KQVGNTTYTFAGWHVDG
-991 YVNGGKVTGST
+991 VKVTGST
-1002 YTMDDKDVTF
+1002 YTMGDKDVTF
-1012 VGKWTSVT
+1012 VGKWNSVT
-1020 EKQEFT
+1020 VNPKYKLSYVFKSGDDTITTLPQGVLNKKPADSDEVEAGTDVTLPSGFT
-1026 VTYHVDGEKPDDST
+1026 TVHDDEN
-1040 LRIPGPYTVIEDKP
+1040 G
-1054 YTVAQPL
+1054 
-1061 ATNVKSKGEE
+1061 
-1071 TGTWTFTGWCTDEEC
+1071 GTWTFEGWYTDDNLSAE
-1086 TETPVASIEK
+1086 SK
-1096 ITGNVNLYG
+1096 ITGDTYPMPEGGKTLYG
-1105 KWTFTKDE
+1105 KWTFEADKPEITEAGYTVEYYRQNADGENYTLQEDTDSGVAEIGKEKTIE
-1113 PADTTLTIAYYLMH
+1113 PAEDKYSGYTYNETESIVTLTIQ
-1127 ADGTYPS
+1127 
-1134 EATDSATTDGK
+1134 EE
-1145 VGEDFTAEPMKT
+1145 EDK
-1157 AYDDKGYVFDEDAE
+1157 
-1171 GNRIRGDLVLD
+1171 
-1182 PNGNVFKLYYKAV
+1182 NVFKVYYDAV
-1195 PGLEVTKT
+1195 PGLAVTKT
-1203 IKDVTRDGEPL
+1203 ITDVTRDGEPL
-1214 DPTDPEVEVKEG
+1214 NPDNPEVEVKEG
-1226 DVIEYKITVRNSGKL
+1226 DVIEYEITVRNSGKL
-1241 NLTDV
+1241 NLTDI

-1267 TVDGYEITLEN
+1267 TVDGYEITLKN

-1313 ALGGD
+1313 ALKRE
-1318 VTGESRLVRITP
+1318 VTGESRPVGITP
-1330 DALKAYRIFGSAYKY
+1330 DALKAYRIFGSVYKY
-1345 VKSEKGTFNKD
+1345 IKSEKGTFNKD
-1356 GETVTFEFKVTSD
+1356 EETVPFEFKVTSD
-1369 KKGEEILDTFTIDVS
+1369 KKGEEILDTFTIDVE

-1461 MVEYLGTRMAY
+1461 MVEYLGRWMAY

-1495 TVKTGP
+1495 TVKVGP

-1514 YPDGTVQPK
+1514 YPDGTVQPE

-1537 LLTESSRDYYFS
+1537 LLTESSRNYYFS

-1610 SFTDLSDHW
+1610 SFTDLSGHW
-1619 SKTYVELA
+1619 SKSYVELA

>member
-1 MFRYLHSGKFWYND
+1 M
-15 TQLTLADRK
+15 
-24 ASKHIRKFDTGGKK
+24 RKFDTGGKK

-69 PAAETGVSTKT
+69 PAAQTGVSTKT

-100 GIAKITIKVTGEQ
+100 GIAKITIQVTGEQ
-113 PTQST
+113 PTET
-118 KKTDIVLVID
+118 AKKTDIVLVID

-134 QYGRDWLDNAK
+134 QNDRDWLKNAK
-145 KAAKVFA
+145 KAAKAFA

-166 VAYAAKTIDDRDFSS
+166 VAYAAKTINDWNFSS
-181 TLTTVEQRI
+181 KLETVENNI
-190 DAINTDNENWHGTNI
+190 DAINTNNVYYKGQWYADHDSWQSENWHGTNI
-205 QAGIHSARERLKKS
+205 QAGIHSARERFKS
-219 DKDADKFMIVLADG
+219 TGNNDANKFMIVLADG

-333 AGFVNAGTDEN
+333 AGFVNAGTDVN

-359 KAHDVTLTDT
+359 KAHDVKLTDT

-416 QYDKQNLT
+416 QYDKNTLT
-424 DAATLPTNKSASLSY
+424 DAATLPTNTSASLSY
-439 EDNKGNTQTPITV
+439 EDNKGNEQPDITV
-452 DSPAIENL
+452 ASPEIENL
-460 AFTVTYLDETGTERT
+460 AKKVTYVDENNT
-475 APPYTK
+475 AYTDPAHQEK
-481 THYWHGDT
+481 PHWYGDT
-489 VAIKDGPAKDGYDF
+489 VTLAPAPTKEGYTF
-503 TGWTVTGVTPAE
+503 NGWTTDDVTIGENDTFE
-515 GAKSFDMPKNN
+515 MPKQN
-526 VTLKANYTPTAAPA
+526 VTLKATWTKNTKT
-540 LTITKTAYRVNSDGS
+540 LTITKNWEGTTEKPTVTFQLLQARKGEENTTVYQTFELDGIVDTEGEVVETAPWTATIKVPVKDTDGTEFKYSVKETKIGGTSIGAGAFNVTGTNPDNTSYIIGTWSVNSSGRPLDGTWTFTN
-555 RGAKLNATDT
+555 K
-565 VKSGDKIEYDLTVK
+565 Y
-579 NTGDVTLSMI
+579 
-589 EVRDDF
+589 
-595 QGSGTLYVDG
+595 
-605 APKEADWK
+605 APKPQYTLTYEFVGEDK
-613 YLIGALTPGWDISYS
+613 PEGANAPAAESLYKDQQTHLAEVNAPDGWSF
-628 GDGKITYTVTEADVA
+628 DGWYTDAGCTE
-643 AGEIVNKV
+643 GNKV
-651 TASTTYNGQ
+651 TSPYTMPGSNMTLYGKWEQ
-660 EVKDEATNTVKVE
+660 KQPGVTVE
-673 APTTMDI
+673 
-680 TITKIWDN
+680 
-688 SVSTDRY
+688 
-695 RSAKIW
+695 
-701 LCANGEQVKSFY
+701 
-713 ARQSAGIT
+713 
-721 KKTST
+721 
-726 TTFEKLPVKDA
+726 
-737 SGKDIDYT
+737 
-745 VKEIEINDQ
+745 
-754 AVTSENQLVTEDE
+754 
-767 IWTGVVTGDAETGFT
+767 
-782 VTNSVRKN
+782 
-790 ERYGVKVTKTAT
+790 KTAKRT
-802 RDRTLADGT
+802 RGNESPVTLPNNTNDPNEIGR
-811 TDTVALAT
+811 VQ
-819 TGDKVRVGDV
+819 VGDV
-829 IHYTVTIKNTGNVA
+829 INYTVTIKNTGKVTFGNNINDYRFTDTFSNATGDLIQIDEDGKQIGKVESGKR
-843 FPAGSHAGDTFAAAT
+843 PPNISLGDMKPGDTKTLYYRYMVRSGDVGQQINNSAT
-858 GSLIDDAT
+858 AEIKSGTGAG
-866 QEKIPSGSRTAPI
+866 KITRSSNVRVLVEAP
-879 KIALTE
+879 
-885 PNVTVTKTYTYIV
+885 
-898 LEADTRITNTANA
+898 
-911 SIPNGTMEPERDSDA
+911 EPETATLRFEFKSGTDGKDLPASDMPP
-926 VVVTVEKPH
+926 VP
-935 GVTYTFEDYDTLPT
+935 
-949 EVQTLLPTQGTNK
+949 N
-962 YYKGDS
+962 
-968 VTVSDPKETS
+968 
-978 KTIGSTTYTFDGW
+978 
-991 YVNGGKVTGST
+991 
-1002 YTMDDKDVTF
+1002 DVTEE
-1012 VGKWTSVT
+1012 VGTAVQLTNYTETVNDEGNKGKWTFGGWFENESLTQAVA
-1020 EKQEFT
+1020 
-1026 VTYHVDGEKPDDST
+1026 GDSYQ
-1040 LRIPGPYTVIEDKP
+1040 IPEGGKT
-1054 YTVAQPL
+1054 
-1061 ATNVKSKGEE
+1061 
-1071 TGTWTFTGWCTDEEC
+1071 
-1086 TETPVASIEK
+1086 
-1096 ITGNVNLYG
+1096 LYG
-1105 KWTFTKDE
+1105 KWTFEADKPEITEAGYTVEYYRQNADGENYTLQEDTDSGVAEVGKEKTIE
-1113 PADTTLTIAYYLMH
+1113 PAEDKYSGYTYNETESIVTLTIQ
-1127 ADGTYPS
+1127 
-1134 EATDSATTDGK
+1134 EE
-1145 VGEDFTAEPMKT
+1145 EDK
-1157 AYDDKGYVFDEDAE
+1157 
-1171 GNRIRGDLVLD
+1171 
-1182 PNGNVFKLYYKAV
+1182 NVFKVYYDAV
-1195 PGLEVTKT
+1195 PGLAVTKT
-1203 IKDVTRDGEPL
+1203 ITDVTRDGEPL
-1214 DPTDPEVEVKEG
+1214 NPDNPEVEVKEG
-1226 DVIEYKITVRNSGKL
+1226 DVIEYEITVRNSGKL
-1241 NLTDV
+1241 NLTDI

-1267 TVDGYEITLEN
+1267 TVDGYEITLKN

-1313 ALGGD
+1313 ALKRE
-1318 VTGESRLVRITP
+1318 VTGESRPVGITP
-1330 DALKAYRIFGSAYKY
+1330 DALKAYRIFGSVYKY

-1356 GETVTFEFKVTSD
+1356 EETVPFEFKVTSD
-1369 KKGEEILDTFTIDVS
+1369 KKGEEILDTFTIDVE

-1484 NIYGKQSSSGG
+1484 NIYGKQSSSGS
-1495 TVKTGP
+1495 TVKVGP

-1514 YPDGTVQPK
+1514 YPDGTVQPE
-1523 GEITRAEACTIFFR
+1523 GE
-1537 LLTESSRDYYFS
+1537 
-1549 KTNDYT
+1549 
-1555 DVNAG
+1555 
-1560 DWFNNAISTLS
+1560 
-1571 NAGIVTGYNDGT
+1571 
-1583 FRPNQPITRG
+1583 
-1593 EMAKIIANFA
+1593 
-1603 NLNKGTK
+1603 
-1610 SFTDLSDHW
+1610 
-1619 SKTYVELA
+1619 
-1627 AGNGWI
+1627 
-1633 AGYPDGSFRPDQKI
+1633 I